1 MGVYDRLDKLDDGE
15 TVDWDLANG
24 LLRSS
29 KEITKI
35 DIDLYQIF
43 HGIDG
48 SLTYFS
54 REGICEVLAGLR
66 DVWDGDKGGW
76 NEEDGDWEAG
86 DEHQ

>member
-1 MGVYDRLDKLDDGE
+1 MSVYEKLDKLDNGD
-15 TVDWDLANG
+15 TVDWDLTNG

-29 KEITKI
+29 KEIQKV
-35 DIDLYQIF
+35 DSDLYQIF

-48 SLTYFS
+48 SITFFS

-76 NEEDGDWEAG
+76 NEESGDYGPEDA
-86 DEHQ
+86 